1 MNSSSKTRSLGFSL
15 VELSVVLV
23 LMSLAT
29 GLVMPQLAR
38 SFASLQF
45 KSELEVILLRATGL
59 SSLAF
64 SRGSEIVIQN
74 SDDVFAGRI
83 VFHIWTDFG
92 TNFGPKRHDFRA
104 FLISSCGQNSDV
116 KFT

>member
-1 MNSSSKTRSLGFSL
+1 M
-15 VELSVVLV
+15 LV

-74 SDDVFAGRI
+74 SDDVDQELYLPDD
-83 VFHIWTDFG
+83 WTVEIIEPVVVKANGFCLG
-92 TNFGPKRHDFRA
+92 GELKFQSEGS
-104 FLISSCGQNSDV
+104 ISWVRFSPPYCSLAEVV
-116 KFT
+116 K